1 MIYIH
6 LIEIF
11 IILLFL
17 VLYIYTK
24 KYRKI
29 IIYKISKILVV
40 IGIILTIF
48 PYNLVLSF
56 KDPIKA
62 YQFYNGKTKYVE
74 IIEENKEVIFIY
86 QKRGEVRFAT
96 YYQKNK
102 RWKENIKK
110 SLYINR
116 ETINTKEYLIKS
128 LELENG
134 RILTVILENKNN
146 KNVDYKSIMITKE
159 EMNIKIEKENV
170 LYYKISEKKESVNI
184 DGKKVNIWE

>member
-1 MIYIH
+1 MEEKNNNKIVWIVGG
-6 LIEIF
+6 IIF

-62 YQFYNGKTKYVE
+62 YQFYNGKTKNPYSVE
-74 IIEENKEVIFIY
+74 
-86 QKRGEVRFAT
+86 
-96 YYQKNK
+96 
-102 RWKENIKK
+102 
-110 SLYINR
+110 
-116 ETINTKEYLIKS
+116 
-128 LELENG
+128 
-134 RILTVILENKNN
+134 
-146 KNVDYKSIMITKE
+146 SIRPQVVGSIC
-159 EMNIKIEKENV
+159 
-170 LYYKISEKKESVNI
+170 
-184 DGKKVNIWE
+184 